1 LKIFVSSWTLRISY
15 SSTSIT
21 MQAVFITP
29 QSLFKNTPYD
39 ADMHP
44 GGRPTRKPRST
55 LGQRLA
61 EARER
66 AGISQTEL
74 AEKLRTVQPSI
85 AYWER
90 NAVNLRSDVIIKLI
104 QILGISAD
112 ELLGTRPPRQIAT
125 KPVGKARQVFHAVSR
140 LPRRQQEKILEVV
153 QAFVNQQGNGQKQ
166 AA

>member
-1 LKIFVSSWTLRISY
+1 MLVSY

-29 QSLFKNTPYD
+29 KLVLENDLYD

-44 GGRPTRKPRST
+44 GGRPARKPRST

-112 ELLGTRPPRQIAT
+112 ELLGTRPPRQPAA
-125 KPVGKARQVFHAVSR
+125 KPVGKARQVFDAVSR

-153 QAFVNQQGNGQKQ
+153 QAFVAQQGGNGQQ
-166 AA
+166 QSS

>member
-1 LKIFVSSWTLRISY
+1 
-15 SSTSIT
+15 

-29 QSLFKNTPYD
+29 RPVFENDPYD

-44 GGRPTRKPRST
+44 GGRPSRKPRSI
-55 LGQRLA
+55 LGQRLTT
-61 EARER
+61 ARER
-66 AGISQTEL
+66 AGISQTDL
-74 AEKLRTVQPSI
+74 AEKLQTVQPSI

-90 NAVNLRSDVIIKLI
+90 TAVNLRSDVIVKLT

-112 ELLGTRPPRQIAT
+112 ELLGTRPPRPVAA
-125 KPVGKARQVFHAVSR
+125 KPVGKARQVFEAVSR

-153 QAFVNQQGNGQKQ
+153 EAFVERKGNGHKQ